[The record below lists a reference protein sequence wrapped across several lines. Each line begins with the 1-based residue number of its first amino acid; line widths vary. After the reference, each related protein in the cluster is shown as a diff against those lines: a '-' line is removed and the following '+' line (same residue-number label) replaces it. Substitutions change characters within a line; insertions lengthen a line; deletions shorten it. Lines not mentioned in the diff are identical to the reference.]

1 MCNDRITALEVT
13 GRAGKC
19 LTVPVYFPASEYE
32 DDEVEEMYGLIEEIH
47 EKDGKDATNS
57 IIMRDRN
64 SVVGDES
71 HIETFLDH
79 VGSEGEIRELR

>member
-1 MCNDRITALEVT
+1 M
-13 GRAGKC
+13 
-19 LTVPVYFPASEYE
+19 TVPVYFPASEYE